1 MKIPLVAPHTSPVCG
16 DFSLRTCP
24 PPGNLAAQISAR
36 LDSGQSVTQEERMK
50 VDSKMIDNKVTNGY
64 TDDLVIEKKN
74 RRREEWR
81 VNASIVAKNTFNPI
95 RDLLETMTIVPN
107 PEKKMISL
115 SIGDPTVFGN
125 LLPAKEVVDAVHAAL
140 DSQKCN
146 G

>member
-1 MKIPLVAPHTSPVCG
+1 MKIDKGELQVSDLKMPV
-16 DFSLRTCP
+16 L
-24 PPGNLAAQISAR
+24 
-36 LDSGQSVTQEERMK
+36 E
-50 VDSKMIDNKVTNGY
+50 SKNIH
-64 TDDLVIEKKN
+64 
-74 RRREEWR
+74 REEWR

-95 RDLLETMTIVPN
+95 RNILETMSIAPN

>member
-1 MKIPLVAPHTSPVCG
+1 M
-16 DFSLRTCP
+16 
-24 PPGNLAAQISAR
+24 AAQISAR
-36 LDSGQSVTQEERMK
+36 LDFGQSVTQEERMK

-74 RRREEWR
+74 RRREEWK

-125 LLPAKEVVDAVHAAL
+125 LLPAKEVVDALHKAL

-146 G
+146 GLVEGALILNI

>member
-1 MKIPLVAPHTSPVCG
+1 
-16 DFSLRTCP
+16 
-24 PPGNLAAQISAR
+24 
-36 LDSGQSVTQEERMK
+36 MK
-50 VDSKMIDNKVTNGY
+50 VDNKVINNNSY
-64 TDDLVIEKKN
+64 SDDILIERKN

-146 G
+146 GLVEGALILIISSPDLRFVKKFTRLKISG